1 MSKKGD
7 SKMIQIDKKMIDES
21 YTMLEAIES
30 VKKALI
36 LHENGKAQIPV
47 RTSLSFDRKQGT
59 CLFMPG
65 LIESMNLIGIK
76 IVSVFPGNSKI
87 GLDNVPSQM
96 ILLNGETGYV
106 KAMIN
111 GTRLT
116 EIRTGAI
123 TAVATDL
130 ICSESVKTAAIIGTG
145 GQAPCQIEG
154 LLTVRKIDKVNIVAR
169 NYEKTKLFVTE
180 MKDLFKDKF
189 ETEFVACKTVKE
201 AVKHADII
209 NTATTSRTPVIRA
222 EMLKEN
228 VHINAVGSFQSDMQ
242 EIHEDIIEK
251 ASFILVDNLEGVL
264 KESGDLLKPI
274 EMGLIKI
281 SDVNSEIGSYIAQKK
296 NYTSSGGITVFETV
310 GFGVLDLVVANDI
323 LLKTV

>member
-1 MSKKGD
+1 
-7 SKMIQIDKKMIDES
+7 MIQIDKKKIDES
-21 YTMLEAIES
+21 YTMSEAIES
-30 VKKALI
+30 VKRALV
-36 LHENGKAQIPV
+36 LHENGKAQIPI
-47 RTSLSFDRKQGT
+47 RTSLQFESKQGT

-96 ILLNGETGYV
+96 ILLDGETGYV

-116 EIRTGAI
+116 EIRTGAVAAI
-123 TAVATDL
+123 ATDL
-130 ICSESVKTAAIIGTG
+130 ICRESVKTAAIIGTG

-154 LLTVRKIDKVNIVAR
+154 LLNVRNIDKVNIAAR
-169 NYEKTKLFVTE
+169 NYDKTKLFVKE
-180 MKDLFKDKF
+180 MKNRFKGRF
-189 ETEFVACKTVKE
+189 ETEFVACETVEE
-201 AVKHADII
+201 AVENADII
-209 NTATTSRTPVIRA
+209 NTVTTSHTPIIWK

-228 VHINAVGSFQSDMQ
+228 VHINAVGSFRPDMQ
-242 EIHEDIIEK
+242 EIHEDIMEK
-251 ASFILVDNLEGVL
+251 ASFILVDSMEGVL

-281 SDVNSEIGSYIAQKK
+281 SDVDDEISSYIAEKK
-296 NYTSSGGITVFETV
+296 NYTGFGGITVFETV

-323 LLKTV
+323 LMKTL